1 MILGGHLD
9 GQSDGYGRQV
19 RDGADF
25 HPRLCFTKT
34 LRQLSKSSNLG
45 WAYESGLGV
54 PKDCRESI
62 TWYRKAAGNGNLLA
76 LRRLDRLSES
86 GGTWSALVHLL
97 GF

>member
-1 MILGGHLD
+1 MNLGMLYSHGGDGIPLD
-9 GQSDGYGRQV
+9 YVKAVESFRKA
-19 RDGADF
+19 AD
-25 HPRLCFTKT
+25 
-34 LRQLSKSSNLG
+34 QNDAYAQYNLG

-54 PKDCRESI
+54 PKDRRESI
-62 TWYRKAAGNGNLLA
+62 VWYRKAAGNGNLLA